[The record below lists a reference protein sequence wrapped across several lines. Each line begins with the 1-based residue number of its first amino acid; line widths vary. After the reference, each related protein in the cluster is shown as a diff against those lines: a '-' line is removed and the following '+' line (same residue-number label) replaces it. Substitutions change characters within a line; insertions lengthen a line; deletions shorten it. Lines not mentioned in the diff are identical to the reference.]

1 LKNARIRKRREN
13 EMMFDERLA
22 TRISGFLMKELS
34 AHLDNMLVE
43 LKNQTELI
51 KETNKL
57 LEEFIEELKGD

>member
-1 LKNARIRKRREN
+1 
-13 EMMFDERLA
+13 MMFDERLA